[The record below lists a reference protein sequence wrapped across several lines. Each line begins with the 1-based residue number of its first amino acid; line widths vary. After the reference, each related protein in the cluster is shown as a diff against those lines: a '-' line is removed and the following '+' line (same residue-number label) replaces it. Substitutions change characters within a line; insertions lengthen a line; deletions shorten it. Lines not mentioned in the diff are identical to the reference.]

1 MSGAF
6 EPTERTRGKRLAE
19 RVTYERDDVHAVL
32 DAAIS
37 CSVGY
42 VIDGRPYVTTTA
54 HWRDGDRLYW
64 HGSSASRFLRSVVG
78 AEACLTAH
86 LLDGLVLAR
95 SGFEHSMNYRSVTA
109 FGTVAAVEDVGEKVR
124 VLDLFLEKLVPG
136 RAAELRPS
144 TEQELRATTVL
155 TMPLAEAS
163 AKIRTGGAD
172 DPEEDWDAP
181 VWAGVLTVDSRFV
194 DLVPETAP
202 APKAPASESLRALLG
217 RRL

>member
-1 MSGAF
+1 MSGSYG
-6 EPTERTRGKRLAE
+6 PTERTRGKRLAE
-19 RVTYERDDVHAVL
+19 RMTYDRDAVHAVL

-54 HWRDGDRLYW
+54 HWREDDRIYW

-109 FGTVAAVEDVGEKVR
+109 FGTVESIEDDREKVR
-124 VLDLFLEKLVPG
+124 VLDRFLEKLVPG
-136 RAAELRPS
+136 RAAELRAS
-144 TEQELRATTVL
+144 TDQELRATTVL
-155 TMPLAEAS
+155 TMPLEEVS
-163 AKIRTGGAD
+163 AKIRTGGTD
-172 DPEEDWDAP
+172 DPEDDWDAP
-181 VWAGVLTVDSRFV
+181 VWAGVLTLETRFV
-194 DLVPETAP
+194 ELVPETAP
-202 APKAPASESLRALLG
+202 PPRGAASEALRSLLG
-217 RRL
+217 RRR

>member
-1 MSGAF
+1 MSGSY

-19 RVTYERDDVHAVL
+19 RVTYDRDAVHAVL

-54 HWRDGDRLYW
+54 HWREDDRIYW

-109 FGTVAAVEDVGEKVR
+109 FGTVESIEDDREKVR
-124 VLDLFLEKLVPG
+124 VLDRFLEKLVPG
-136 RAAELRPS
+136 RAAELRAS
-144 TEQELRATTVL
+144 TDQELRATTVL
-155 TMPLAEAS
+155 TMPLEEVS
-163 AKIRTGGAD
+163 AKIRTGGTD
-172 DPEEDWDAP
+172 DPEDDWDAP
-181 VWAGVLTVDSRFV
+181 VWAGVLTLETRFV
-194 DLVPETAP
+194 ELLPETAP
-202 APKAPASESLRALLG
+202 PPRGAASEALRSLLG
-217 RRL
+217 RRR

>member
-6 EPTERTRGKRLAE
+6 EPTERTRGKRLAD
-19 RVTYERDDVHAVL
+19 RVTYDRDDVYSVL
-32 DAAIS
+32 DAAIT

-54 HWRDGDRLYW
+54 HWREGDRLYW

-109 FGTVAAVEDVGEKVR
+109 FGTVASVEDEAEKVR
-124 VLDLFLEKLVPG
+124 VLDRFLEKLVPG
-136 RAAELRPS
+136 RAAELRAPA
-144 TEQELRATTVL
+144 EQELRATTVL
-155 TMPLAEAS
+155 TMPLVEAS
-163 AKIRTGGAD
+163 AKIRTGGTGD
-172 DPEEDWDAP
+172 LEEDLDAP
-181 VWAGVLTVDSRFV
+181 VWAGVLTVETRFG
-194 DLVPETAP
+194 DLVPETDPPPRGA
-202 APKAPASESLRALLG
+202 ASDALRALLG
-217 RRL
+217 RSL